1 MSNDRIVPG
10 MEQLEKEN
18 DAYAALVARRM
29 AKVREFLKMSQQEL
43 ADEFGTT
50 QNLIYRLENGLKVSR
65 EMFTLIALYY
75 VKRHKVSYEWL
86 FNPEQEEE
94 PNVPMFTNEVIKRQR
109 INDQREAQRL
119 ALLHQFMEEISK
131 VEQKPD

>member
-1 MSNDRIVPG
+1 

-18 DAYAALVARRM
+18 DAYATLLARRM
-29 AKVREFLKMSQQEL
+29 AKVREYLKMSQQEL
-43 ADEFGTT
+43 ADELSTT

-86 FNPEQEEE
+86 FDPEPEED
-94 PNVPMFTNEVIKRQR
+94 PNVPMFTNELIKRQR
-109 INDQREAQRL
+109 INDQQEAQRL
-119 ALLHQFMEEISK
+119 ALLHQFMDAMNK
-131 VEQKPD
+131 VEK